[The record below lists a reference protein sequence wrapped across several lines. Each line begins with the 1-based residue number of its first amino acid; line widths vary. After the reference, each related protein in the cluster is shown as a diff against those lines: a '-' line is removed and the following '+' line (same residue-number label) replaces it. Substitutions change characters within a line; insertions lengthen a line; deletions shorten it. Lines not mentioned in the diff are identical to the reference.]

1 MKSAAE
7 IHCTQI
13 NGSPLLQY
21 IRALNRAR
29 SEALI
34 VVDNSDKFEYQ
45 FHFADDS
52 ILIVN
57 QSSKTA
63 RVAETKEE
71 IES

>member
-7 IHCTQI
+7 IHCLQI

-21 IRALNRAR
+21 IRALNRAK
-29 SEALI
+29 SEA
-34 VVDNSDKFEYQ
+34 VMVADDQDRQEFQ

-52 ILIVN
+52 ILIVD
-57 QSSKTA
+57 QQRKTA

-71 IES
+71 IEL